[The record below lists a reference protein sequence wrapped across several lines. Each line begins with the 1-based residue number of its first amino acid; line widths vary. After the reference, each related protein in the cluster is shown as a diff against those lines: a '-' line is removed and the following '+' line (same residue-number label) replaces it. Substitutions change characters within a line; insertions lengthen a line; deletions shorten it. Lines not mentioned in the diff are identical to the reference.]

1 MASKMKSLFVCQN
14 CGYENPKWY
23 GKCPQCGEWDTMQ
36 EEVRVE
42 QKGNTAAARAGGLG
56 GGTRG
61 VAQKISEI
69 QTVGEHRYHTG
80 LSEFDRVLGGGIVK
94 GSVVLLSG
102 DPGIGKSTILLQ
114 ICQTLGE
121 EETVLYASGEESPH
135 QIKLR
140 ADRLGV
146 TSENLLVLCE
156 TDVEVITEQVNAK
169 KPDIVIIDSI
179 QTMTLSELS
188 SSAGSIT
195 QVREC
200 TNLLLRTAKSLDIP
214 VIIVGHVNKDGN
226 IAGPKVLEHIVD
238 TVLYFEGEKNYSYR
252 ILRAAKNRFGSTNE
266 IGVFEMMDQG
276 LRQVENPSKM
286 MLEGRPANSSG
297 SCVACVM
304 EGMRPILAE
313 VQGLATASNFGNPR
327 RMANGYDFNLLNVIL
342 AVLEKRGGYYFSN
355 MDVYLNVIGGIKL
368 FEPAADLSVALSLVS
383 SLKEAVVP
391 DDVLAFG
398 EIGLA
403 GEIRSV
409 GFCEQRVKEAIRLG
423 FHKIIVPKDNL
434 RHLSKETMAQA
445 EIIGV
450 QYISQAFQAA
460 L

>member
-1 MASKMKSLFVCQN
+1 MPSKAKAVYVCQN

-23 GKCPQCGEWDTMQ
+23 GKCPHCGEWGTM
-36 EEVRVE
+36 EEELHLPEGSGTSLKRKE
-42 QKGNTAAARAGGLG
+42 TAAVPL
-56 GGTRG
+56 
-61 VAQKISEI
+61 KISEI
-69 QTVGEHRYHTG
+69 ETRGEHRYQTG
-80 LSEFDRVLGGGIVK
+80 LSEFDRVLGGGLVK

-114 ICQTLGE
+114 VCETLGKTR
-121 EETVLYASGEESPH
+121 TVLYASGEESAH

-146 TSENLLVLCE
+146 SSENLSVLCDTDCELVCE
-156 TDVEVITEQVNAK
+156 TIHTM
-169 KPDIVIIDSI
+169 KPGVAIIDSI

-188 SSAGSIT
+188 SSAGSVT

-238 TVLYFEGEKNYSYR
+238 TVLYFEGEKNYAYR
-252 ILRAAKNRFGSTNE
+252 ILRAEKNRFGSTNE
-266 IGVFEMMDQG
+266 IGVFEMMDLG

-304 EGMRPILAE
+304 EGLRPILAE
-313 VQGLATASNFGNPR
+313 VQGLATTSSFGNPR
-327 RMANGYDFNLLNVIL
+327 RMANGYDFNRLNVIL

-355 MDVYLNVIGGIKL
+355 MDVYLNVIGGVKL
-368 FEPAADLSVALSLVS
+368 YEPAADLSVALSLVS
-383 SLKEAVVP
+383 SLKEAVVA

-403 GEIRSV
+403 GEVRSV

-434 RHLSKETMAQA
+434 KHLSKETLGQA

-450 QYISQAFQAA
+450 QYISQAFHAA
-460 L
+460 LS

>member
-1 MASKMKSLFVCQN
+1 
-14 CGYENPKWY
+14 
-23 GKCPQCGEWDTMQ
+23 
-36 EEVRVE
+36 
-42 QKGNTAAARAGGLG
+42 
-56 GGTRG
+56 
-61 VAQKISEI
+61 
-69 QTVGEHRYHTG
+69 
-80 LSEFDRVLGGGIVK
+80 
-94 GSVVLLSG
+94 
-102 DPGIGKSTILLQ
+102 
-114 ICQTLGE
+114 
-121 EETVLYASGEESPH
+121 
-135 QIKLR
+135 
-140 ADRLGV
+140 
-146 TSENLLVLCE
+146 
-156 TDVEVITEQVNAK
+156 
-169 KPDIVIIDSI
+169 
-179 QTMTLSELS
+179 
-188 SSAGSIT
+188 
-195 QVREC
+195 
-200 TNLLLRTAKSLDIP
+200 
-214 VIIVGHVNKDGN
+214 
-226 IAGPKVLEHIVD
+226 
-238 TVLYFEGEKNYSYR
+238 
-252 ILRAAKNRFGSTNE
+252 
-266 IGVFEMMDQG
+266 
-276 LRQVENPSKM
+276 
-286 MLEGRPANSSG
+286 
-297 SCVACVM
+297 
-304 EGMRPILAE
+304 GMRPILAE

-327 RMANGYDFNLLNVIL
+327 RMANGYDFNRLNVIL

>member
-1 MASKMKSLFVCQN
+1 MASKLKSIYVCQN

-23 GKCPQCGEWDTMQ
+23 GKCPTCGEWGTME
-36 EEVRVE
+36 EEVRSSDGSAS
-42 QKGNTAAARAGGLG
+42 KRARSDVSQTKPMKIGEIE
-56 GGTRG
+56 TRG
-61 VAQKISEI
+61 EQ
-69 QTVGEHRYHTG
+69 RYETG
-80 LSEFDRVLGGGIVK
+80 LSEFDRVLGGGLVK

-114 ICQTLGE
+114 VCETLGKTQ
-121 EETVLYASGEESPH
+121 TVLYASGEESAH

-146 TSENLLVLCE
+146 SSESLSVLCDTDCELVCE
-156 TDVEVITEQVNAK
+156 TIHTMKPGVVIV
-169 KPDIVIIDSI
+169 DSI

-238 TVLYFEGEKNYSYR
+238 TVLYFEGEKNYAYR
-252 ILRAAKNRFGSTNE
+252 ILRAEKNRFGSTNE
-266 IGVFEMMDQG
+266 IGVFEMMDLG
-276 LRQVENPSKM
+276 LRQVENPSQM

-313 VQGLATASNFGNPR
+313 VQGLVAASNFGNPR
-327 RMANGYDFNLLNVIL
+327 RMANGYDFNRLNVIL

-355 MDVYLNVIGGIKL
+355 MDVYLNVIGGVKL
-368 FEPAADLSVALSLVS
+368 FEPAADLSVALALVS

-398 EIGLA
+398 EIGLT

-409 GFCEQRVKEAIRLG
+409 GFCEQRVNEAIRLG
-423 FHKIIVPKDNL
+423 FKKIIIPKDNL
-434 RHLSKETMAQA
+434 KHISKETLGQA
-445 EIIGV
+445 EIIGA
-450 QYISQAFQAA
+450 QYISQAFSAA
-460 L
+460 LS